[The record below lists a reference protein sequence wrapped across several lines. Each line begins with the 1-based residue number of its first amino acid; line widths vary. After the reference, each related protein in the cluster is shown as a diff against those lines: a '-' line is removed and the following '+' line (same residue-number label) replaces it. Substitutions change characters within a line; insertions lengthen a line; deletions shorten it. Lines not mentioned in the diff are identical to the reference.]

1 AVASQTTVANI
12 DRVLVYADRM
22 QAGGDGDCATMMI
35 SDAIRR
41 DESIVSVPAFIAAQ
55 SGWIGAA
62 MDGR

>member
-1 AVASQTTVANI
+1 
-12 DRVLVYADRM
+12 
-22 QAGGDGDCATMMI
+22 MI